1 MAELGQLEKAH
12 QEFDKRQAR
21 VIVASLDDQE
31 TSAATQADFPHLLVL
46 SDKDRGLV
54 NAVQVIHEKSSP
66 DGGDSA
72 APTTIIVDGDGT
84 VRWTFRPDR
93 FLRRL
98 SPAEVVAALDGQLAG
113 G

>member
-21 VIVASLDDQE
+21 VIVVSLDDQE

-54 NAVQVIHEKSSP
+54 NAVHVIHEKSSP
-66 DGGDSA
+66 DGDTA

-93 FLRRL
+93 FLKRL
-98 SPAEVVAALDGQLAG
+98 SPAEVVAALEEQLAG